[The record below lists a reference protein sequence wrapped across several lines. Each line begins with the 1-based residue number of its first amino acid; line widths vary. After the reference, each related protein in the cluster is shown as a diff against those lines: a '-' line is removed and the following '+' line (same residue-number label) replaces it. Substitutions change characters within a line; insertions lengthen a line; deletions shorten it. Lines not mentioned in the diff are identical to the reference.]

1 MVPGAGVEPAWSYL
15 RGILSPLCLPISPPG
30 PCILWCP
37 GRESNPHATRT
48 LEPKSSLSTS
58 SNTWARRRIVRSS
71 CRRGNRPRLLLSWIW
86 LKSLSGIA
94 DYFSVRRVAFDP
106 SDSLRVNMIPFY
118 HRRGGAGTH
127 SPSIFEVNI
136 QHQAFVLFFATDID
150 ATIINEK
157 GAFKADFAVD
167 CITGMKNMPF
177 AICTTTDK
185 IRIGICT

>member
-30 PCILWCP
+30 RCILWCP

-94 DYFSVRRVAFDP
+94 DYFSVRRVAFNP
-106 SDSLRVNMIPFY
+106 SGSARVDKAPFIIDGEGQLRILPQYLKLTSSIRRLYSSSRLRSMPRSLMN
-118 HRRGGAGTH
+118 
-127 SPSIFEVNI
+127 S
-136 QHQAFVLFFATDID
+136 VLLRLILLLIA
-150 ATIINEK
+150 
-157 GAFKADFAVD
+157 
-167 CITGMKNMPF
+167 
-177 AICTTTDK
+177 
-185 IRIGICT
+185 